1 LAQEKEDE
9 EAIIKISA
17 IIQREQQRNCW
28 RRLNYCTGK
37 KKPEAQ
43 QQSRLKLRGGP

>member
-9 EAIIKISA
+9 EAINKISA
-17 IIQREQQRNCW
+17 IIQREQQRNFW

-37 KKPEAQ
+37 KRTTSVNPIFDLAKFI
-43 QQSRLKLRGGP
+43 